1 MKEFLPKPSYFQQVV
16 LEGRK
21 LVTRCTKTWTE
32 NPNNLF
38 TSQNKNFLAK
48 LSSKISN
55 IIATIQIFNGR
66 HYNNVKWSSF
76 AWLPLARRSSPAKIS
91 TLASNNRAQRWY
103 NTTITLKYDL
113 IDSLVIW
120 KHLEIRDHHVQL
132 TLHVLILSLSRLPF
146 FWCLPLSYRAIC
158 PTSRRPAVQ
167 RL

>member
-1 MKEFLPKPSYFQQVV
+1 MKEFLPKPSYFHQVV

-32 NPNNLF
+32 NQNNLF
-38 TSQNKNFLAK
+38 TRQNKNFLVK
-48 LSSKISN
+48 LSRKISN
-55 IIATIQIFNGR
+55 IIATIQIFNRR
-66 HYNNVKWSSF
+66 HYNNLQWSSF
-76 AWLPLARRSSPAKIS
+76 ARLPLARRSSPAKIS

-103 NTTITLKYDL
+103 TTITLKYDL

-120 KHLEIRDHHVQL
+120 KHPKTRDQHVQL
-132 TLHVLILSLSRLPF
+132 NLPVPILSLSRLPF

-158 PTSRRPAVQ
+158 LTSRRLAVQ